1 MNAEID
7 DINEYI
13 NTFFTLHSKVKT
25 LLSYRA
31 TQQFLKE
38 AWSMEV
44 FP

>member
-1 MNAEID
+1 MNAEIE
-7 DINEYI
+7 INEYI
-13 NTFFTLHSKVKT
+13 NTFFTLQVKT